1 MVQGAWGLLHLSLS
15 LEESEGW
22 VSYSHFL
29 HRPGHTSWLS
39 VSLSLEATTA
49 YKSRNGPQDSKG
61 GVTHV
66 PQAPLEGAY
75 SHSFS
80 RRKLRTHTVYQE
92 DADHL
97 HSLLYSPNYRPDL
110 CHVNPRMS
118 SLWSSL
124 SVAGMAWWHAHSQIS
139 NIPLASIC
147 PGSFMCCAPHHFLNF
162 LNCLWQ
168 FI

>member
-1 MVQGAWGLLHLSLS
+1 MALKIPRVG
-15 LEESEGW
+15 
-22 VSYSHFL
+22 SHMSP
-29 HRPGHTSWLS
+29 RPCW
-39 VSLSLEATTA
+39 
-49 YKSRNGPQDSKG
+49 KG

-66 PQAPLEGAY
+66 PHAPLEGAY

-118 SLWSSL
+118 SL
-124 SVAGMAWWHAHSQIS
+124 
-139 NIPLASIC
+139 
-147 PGSFMCCAPHHFLNF
+147 
-162 LNCLWQ
+162 
-168 FI
+168 